1 MEEIL
6 FKNYNKE
13 LLRYRTRDSK
23 RVFDKYKSIFSN
35 ILYAKISNTK
45 RIIINGIGNIT
56 ISFIKIKS

>member
-6 FKNYNKE
+6 FKNYK
-13 LLRYRTRDSK
+13 THDSK
-23 RVFDKYKSIFSN
+23 KIFDKYKSIFSN

-45 RIIINGIGNIT
+45 RTIINGIGNIT